1 MHGDKVEHGSW
12 GGSTERGLM
21 CPGKTPPGVLDTW
34 EVEIQACFF
43 LGWGGGVKKGVDFKR
58 LVSYQ
63 EGVFMCCV
71 TRK

>member
-43 LGWGGGVKKGVDFKR
+43 LGWGGGGEKR
-58 LVSYQ
+58 
-63 EGVFMCCV
+63 GGF
-71 TRK
+71 